1 MLFFTLASRSFAAS
15 RSRNRRE
22 LMSKFAFAGAVI
34 GLLGASAALWPAPAA
49 EGVPAFAAN
58 AWDGNGENEFTPPKS
73 GPGPVTSDPAHPYVS
88 NFVAARTGAKANWRV
103 ADLSN
108 PNLKPWVVEAL
119 RQANADALAGK
130 AMFTRE
136 ARCWP
141 TGVPAMLLN
150 PGRLHF
156 VQTPRQVW
164 IIQEADHRV
173 RRVLLDQPHSGS
185 PKPSWYGES
194 VGRYEGSDTLVID
207 TIGMND
213 KSFVDSYRTPH
224 TGQLHVV
231 ERFKLIDGGRALE
244 VDFTVEDPGAFNMP
258 WSASKRWKRV
268 QAPLAEES
276 CSENNA
282 DYFNYE
288 VEPLPQADRPDF

>member
-1 MLFFTLASRSFAAS
+1 
-15 RSRNRRE
+15 
-22 LMSKFAFAGAVI
+22 MSKCILAGALI
-34 GLLGASAALWPAPAA
+34 GFLGADLAHGPALAA
-49 EGVPAFAAN
+49 EGAPVPAFSAN
-58 AWDGNGENEFTPPKS
+58 AWDGDGENEFTAPKS

-119 RQANADALAGK
+119 RKANADALAGK

-141 TGVPAMLLN
+141 TGVPAILLN

-156 VQTPRQVW
+156 VQTPKEIW

-173 RRVLLDQPHSGS
+173 RHVLLNQQHSAS
-185 PKPSWYGES
+185 PKPTWYGES
-194 VGRYEGSDTLVID
+194 VGHYEGSDTLVID

-224 TGQLHVV
+224 TTQLHVV
-231 ERFKLIDGGRALE
+231 ERFKLIDGGKALE
-244 VDFTVEDPGAFNMP
+244 VNFTVEDPGAFNMP
-258 WSASKRWKRV
+258 WSAGKRWKRV
-268 QAPLAEES
+268 QASLAEES
-276 CSENNA
+276 CAENNA

-288 VEPLPQADRPDF
+288 VEPLPHADMSDF

>member
-1 MLFFTLASRSFAAS
+1 
-15 RSRNRRE
+15 
-22 LMSKFAFAGAVI
+22 MSKSALAGALI
-34 GLLGASAALWPAPAA
+34 GLLCAGAALWPALAA
-49 EGVPAFAAN
+49 EGTQVPNLSAN
-58 AWDGNGENEFTPPKS
+58 GWDGDGENEFAPPRS

-88 NFVAARTGAKANWRV
+88 NFEARRTGAKANWRV
-103 ADLSN
+103 ADLDN
-108 PNLKPWVVEAL
+108 PNLKPWVIEAL
-119 RQANADALAGK
+119 KKANADALAGK

-156 VQTPRQVW
+156 VQTPKEVW

-173 RRVLLDQPHSGS
+173 RRVFLERQHSANLQPT
-185 PKPSWYGES
+185 WYGES
-194 VGRYEGSDTLVID
+194 VGHYEGSDTLVID

-213 KSFVDSYRTPH
+213 KSFVDCYRTPH
-224 TGQLHVV
+224 TSQLHVV
-231 ERFKLIDGGRALE
+231 ERFKLIDGGKALE
-244 VDFTVEDPGAFNMP
+244 VDFTAEDPGAFNMP

-276 CSENNA
+276 CAENNA
-282 DYFNYE
+282 NYFNYE
-288 VEPLPQADRPDF
+288 VEPLPQAAMPSQKSGL

>member
-1 MLFFTLASRSFAAS
+1 
-15 RSRNRRE
+15 
-22 LMSKFAFAGAVI
+22 MSKFPSAGLLI
-34 GLLGASAALWPAPAA
+34 GLLCACAAFWPARADEGASIPALS
-49 EGVPAFAAN
+49 AN
-58 AWDGNGENEFTPPKS
+58 GWDGNGENEFTPPNS
-73 GPGPVTSDPAHPYVS
+73 GPGPVTSDPVHPYVS
-88 NFVAARTGAKANWRV
+88 NFRAVRTGEHANWRV

-108 PNLKPWVVEAL
+108 PILKPWVVEAL
-119 RQANADALAGK
+119 RKANADALSGK

-150 PGRLHF
+150 PGRLYF
-156 VQTPRQVW
+156 VQTPKEVR

-173 RRVLLDQPHSGS
+173 RQVLLDQQHSAS
-185 PKPSWYGES
+185 PKPTWYGES
-194 VGRYEGSDTLVID
+194 VGHYEGGDTLVVD

-224 TGQLHVV
+224 TSQLHVV
-231 ERFKLIDGGRALE
+231 ERFRLIDGGKALE
-244 VDFTVEDPGAFNMP
+244 VNFTVDDPGAFNMP

-268 QAPLAEES
+268 QTPLAEES

-282 DYFNYE
+282 NYFNYE
-288 VEPLPQADRPDF
+288 VEPLPQADKPDF